1 MAADVVVTLPEQPRL
16 IRPIP
21 TAAPPTR
28 THTALITLFRRR
40 TPANHGLPTIGM
52 QLAFWR
58 YRLTD
63 QANYS
68 ML

>member
-1 MAADVVVTLPEQPRL
+1 MAADVVVTLPEQQV

-21 TAAPPTR
+21 TAAPPTQ
-28 THTALITLFRRR
+28 TNTALITLFRRR
-40 TPANHGLPTIGM
+40 TRDNHGLFAIGM